1 MRMGWGWMW
10 MQQEQDDRCLYAM
23 QARGNSER
31 RAFCC
36 LSIARLLRAA
46 MADRSFRLVETL

>member
-1 MRMGWGWMW
+1 MW

-31 RAFCC
+31 LPFCC